1 MLPVGANSLREPRNS
16 KENRDNMES
25 KECIACGTV
34 FYRLSRHD
42 CNWNKR
48 KYCQKSCGKKYAGA
62 IYDKEHRITILK
74 RSYAMPVTT
83 SGKHMPT
90 RAVTPGQRM
99 RWLRLSESACGK
111 KIQVTA
117 EYVSHKTGLT
127 TDEIAELE
135 IGPASAIMSDVHRM
149 VCKTMKWPV
158 KLLEVDEE
166 VWLDEVRKARLTSG
180 PERPKF

>member
-1 MLPVGANSLREPRNS
+1 
-16 KENRDNMES
+16 
-25 KECIACGTV
+25 
-34 FYRLSRHD
+34 
-42 CNWNKR
+42 
-48 KYCQKSCGKKYAGA
+48 
-62 IYDKEHRITILK
+62 
-74 RSYAMPVTT
+74 
-83 SGKHMPT
+83 MPT
-90 RAVTPGQRM
+90 RAITPGQRM

-149 VCKTMKWPV
+149 VCKVMKWPV

-166 VWLDEVRKARLTSG
+166 VWLDEVRRARLTSG